1 MWTSVG
7 SRGRTEPSALVGFGA
22 EATKLENL
30 GYWLA
35 PPKVEEFFS
44 CLKIFAASSL
54 KMKGLLLKAT
64 ILRVSMGDSRCRE
77 GRIALQVFVCLVL
90 LWLKHEHIN

>member
-1 MWTSVG
+1 MDQRREQGEDRAFSFSWIWGRSNEAGEFGLLAGPSKGGGILQLSV
-7 SRGRTEPSALVGFGA
+7 
-22 EATKLENL
+22 
-30 GYWLA
+30 
-35 PPKVEEFFS
+35 
-44 CLKIFAASSL
+44 KIFAASSL